1 MLEEAIQY
9 KDALTHYAD
18 LQNIQSPN
26 LEQWNLTERVC
37 KFLKNFSD
45 ITKVFSQHNS
55 PSAHMYVE
63 EVWGIREVLLDE
75 KKTEEINCGKCCVMT

>member
-45 ITKVFSQHNS
+45 TTKVFSQHNS
-55 PSAHMYVE
+55 VSAHKYVE

-75 KKTEEINCGKCCVMT
+75 KKTEEINS